1 MKVTWKKESKK
12 RPLAAISKYPNL
24 PFDQQDMLHNDD
36 EDNNSHT
43 DQLGASHK
51 SMDSEASNR
60 QLADS
65 FQDLGNKLAEVFP
78 SLPHSSSSSSSFFPW
93 KVQILQYYC
102 GTYAIIEFFCDISV
116 FILQKIWN
124 LWFSGHIAYAT
135 YVGCVELFDITVY
148 LFWMAVRSLY
158 DLLVHGKERLLSY
171 LMLIYRF
178 FPIPAVVFSAVM
190 PIMPSYWIISFL
202 FLLMACLWCVCGVC
216 SWQGTFTELL
226 DANLPV
232 FSDSCCC
239 IFCSYANNAK
249 LLNYLV
255 SISVDGMSLMCV
267 WCLFSS
273 ICFGIRQIEEETLFG
288 STGSSLF
295 YALLK

>member
-43 DQLGASHK
+43 KQLGASHK

-78 SLPHSSSSSSSFFPW
+78 SLPHSSSSSSFFPW
-93 KVQILQYYC
+93 KVQIWQYYC

-116 FILQKIWN
+116 FMLQKIWN

-148 LFWMAVRSLY
+148 LFGMAVRSLY

-178 FPIPAVVFSAVM
+178 FPIPAVVFAAVM

-216 SWQGTFTELL
+216 FL
-226 DANLPV
+226 A
-232 FSDSCCC
+232 
-239 IFCSYANNAK
+239 
-249 LLNYLV
+249 
-255 SISVDGMSLMCV
+255 SIS
-267 WCLFSS
+267 
-273 ICFGIRQIEEETLFG
+273 
-288 STGSSLF
+288 
-295 YALLK
+295 